1 MKKKFIIVVVAI
13 LLIGFGYKY
22 YSDNYTYEGFIKNNG
37 FAYMYKFPEGND
49 FFNKGYRNNYIL
61 LSEDHIVISEA
72 KKVPENLR
80 DHYPSSVVKFDLE
93 YPNPKF
99 DKKTNTLSA
108 DIQPAKGESEIKKV
122 VIEVLDNG
130 SLKYNDLVYEPCDIK
145 DIEVGA

>member
-1 MKKKFIIVVVAI
+1 MKKKFIIVFVII
-13 LLIGFGYKY
+13 LLLGFGYKY
-22 YSDNYTYEGFIKNNG
+22 YSDKYTYKGFIKNNG

-80 DHYPSSVVKFDLE
+80 DHYPSSVIKSPLE

-99 DKKTNTLSA
+99 DKKTGTLTV
-108 DIQPAKGESEIKKV
+108 DIPPVKGDTEMEKI

-130 SLKYNDLVYEPCDIK
+130 KLKLNDLVYDSCDIK
-145 DIEVGA
+145 DIDLQS